1 MKKNLFLVLS
11 IALVFG
17 VNAQNQRRSGDSSFD
32 GSKFFST
39 EKPDKPLTIG
49 VRGGLNIASIS
60 GINDLRP
67 ESSEVD
73 YDNWTEK
80 FSGKSSL
87 TGNAGIII
95 DYGFIKSLHVQTGLF
110 YVLRA
115 GKMIDNFEYRN
126 RSYENEFSAKI
137 GYLKVPVL
145 ISYRLPLSNA
155 LEFQVNAGPYF
166 AFALHGKFAQK
177 YDAGFNEEA
186 LYDGFNLFN
195 DYWEHPWVKEYPD
208 EYPDG
213 IAKSKSAVN
222 RFDLGLEFGAGVTF
236 NNHYYLG
243 ISYDLGLSKLN
254 NDMADEIINDNQDSK
269 KHDFKNR
276 AFCINIGYNF

>member
-1 MKKNLFLVLS
+1 MKKILFLVLS

-17 VNAQNQRRSGDSSFD
+17 VNAQNQRRSGNSSFD

-60 GINDLRP
+60 GVNDLIP
-67 ESSEVD
+67 EYLD
-73 YDNWTEK
+73 YDEGTHK
-80 FSGKSSL
+80 YLGKSSL

-115 GKMIDNFEYRN
+115 GKMIDNIEYRK

-166 AFALHGKFAQK
+166 AYALHGKFAQK
-177 YDAGFNEEA
+177 YVDGFGEDAM
-186 LYDGFNLFN
+186 YDGFNLFN
-195 DYWEHPWVKEYPD
+195 DYWEAPWVKEDP
-208 EYPDG
+208 EWG
-213 IAKSKSAVN
+213 EAENKSAVN

-254 NDMADEIINDNQDSK
+254 NDLADEIINDNQASK

>member
-1 MKKNLFLVLS
+1 MKKILFLVLS

-60 GINDLRP
+60 GINDLKP
-67 ESSEVD
+67 EYLD
-73 YDNWTEK
+73 YDYGTEK
-80 FSGKSSL
+80 FLGKSSL
-87 TGNAGIII
+87 SGNAGIII

-115 GKMIDNFEYRN
+115 GKMIDNLEYRN

-195 DYWEHPWVKEYPD
+195 DYWEHPWAKEYPD

-254 NDMADEIINDNQDSK
+254 NDIADEIINDNQDSK